1 MKDYLEFLVFLL
13 ICALMQ
19 TISLIK
25 FDRHHWL
32 LTPYFVNFA
41 LFQHKHAIWSV
52 YESLHQNRWLLYFN
66 VKIGIPLPGKTVI
79 VLKQTPGNNIIVIF
93 IMEILIPR

>member
-19 TISLIK
+19 TIPLIK

-32 LTPYFVNFA
+32 LTPYFANFA

-52 YESLHQNRWLLYFN
+52 YEFSL
-66 VKIGIPLPGKTVI
+66 
-79 VLKQTPGNNIIVIF
+79 
-93 IMEILIPR
+93 